1 MQTSMEAYIN
11 SITPNVAVVDAQT
24 QENASANKG
33 HETPSTVDFLW
44 NGEEIYRK
52 MAESFTPITDK
63 VTTHTYQIMY
73 GKFLL
78 PYYHQFP
85 TMKMLEIG
93 LGRARGISCYL

>member
-1 MQTSMEAYIN
+1 MEAYIN

-52 MAESFTPITDK
+52 MAESFTPI
-63 VTTHTYQIMY
+63 Y
-73 GKFLL
+73 
-78 PYYHQFP
+78 
-85 TMKMLEIG
+85 
-93 LGRARGISCYL
+93 